1 MAACQSLIS
10 LPLQCAS
17 DALIGGTS
25 KVYAIAAK
33 DLGTVAGS
41 TLSYAVSPT
50 TGAITEI
57 AMKVPA
63 TDLFVEIGQLKNTAG
78 VGSEFTKN
86 ANGTNYFT
94 STATLQ
100 LTGLTPENYKFIESV
115 RSQPVAFLFKSRQ
128 DNWYAVGL
136 SGNMELATATANTGI
151 AESDLVG
158 YTLTFTGVGANGVR
172 FVEASAADKAIT
184 VGI

>member
-10 LPLQCAS
+10 LPLQCATEAS
-17 DALIGGTS
+17 IGGTS
-25 KVYAIAAK
+25 KVYAIAFK
-33 DLGTVAGS
+33 DLGTVTGS

-57 AMKVPA
+57 AMKIPA

-100 LTGLTPENYKFIESV
+100 LTGLTPENSKFIESV

-136 SGNMELATATANTGI
+136 EGTMELATATSNTGI
-151 AESDLVG
+151 AEADLHG
-158 YTLTFTGVGANGVR
+158 YTLTFTGVAAHAEQ
-172 FVEASAADKAIT
+172 FVEASAALKAIT